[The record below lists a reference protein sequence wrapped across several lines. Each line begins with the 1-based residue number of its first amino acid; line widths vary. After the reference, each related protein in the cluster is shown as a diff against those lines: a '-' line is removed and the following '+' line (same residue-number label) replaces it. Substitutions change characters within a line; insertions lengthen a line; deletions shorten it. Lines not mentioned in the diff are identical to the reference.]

1 MNFIKQINRFL
12 LKKIKHTYAITVSKL
27 KDIAAFLKSTLTG
40 YIRDFKSGDIF
51 VKLSLLFMSI
61 GFFRRHQIIKGILF
75 SIIQIAFILFMIFT
89 GIPNLSKYNTLG
101 TIQFESVY
109 NPITRRNEVN
119 NYDHSF
125 KILLYGLVS
134 ILVIVV
140 YIYIHLKN
148 IKTQRHLQ
156 LLEAEGRH
164 INTFKEDLI
173 QLKDD
178 RFHVT
183 LLTLPVSGIVFFTII
198 PLLFMIL
205 VAFTNYDQLHMPPT
219 KLFSWVGLRNFEIL
233 LTTGSNTVT
242 FGYAFRKVLTWTL
255 TWAFFATFLNYIG
268 GIILALLINSK
279 YTKMPKV
286 WRTIFVI
293 TIAVPQFVSLLLV
306 RHFFADQGIMNTIL
320 SADIPFM
327 NDFSW
332 VDLIRNMGLI
342 KSNREFVPFLTDPVW
357 SKVMLI
363 LINCWIGFP
372 YVMLITTGVLMNIP
386 KDLYESAEI
395 DGANKFQLFTKI
407 TMPFMLFVTAPYLI
421 TNFVHNLNNFN
432 VIYLLTSTRVTSNQL
447 LANANASDTDLLVTW
462 LFKLT
467 QDYYNYKMASVI
479 GIMMF
484 LLSAI
489 FTLLAFNYT
498 IKSNK
503 EERFQ

>member
-1 MNFIKQINRFL
+1 MHILQHLNRYL
-12 LKKIKHTYAITVSKL
+12 VKKL
-27 KDIAAFLKSTLTG
+27 KQLTIQIHSLGSKMKKGFLNLFQ
-40 YIRDFKSGDIF
+40 DFRFGDIY
-51 VKLSLLFMSI
+51 VKLSLLFMGI

-75 SIIQIAFILFMIFT
+75 SILQIGFILFLIFT

-119 NYDHSF
+119 DYDHSF
-125 KILLYGLVS
+125 KILLYGLIS
-134 ILVIVV
+134 IIVIFTYV
-140 YIYIHLKN
+140 YIHLKN
-148 IKTQRHLQ
+148 IQTQRKLQ
-156 LLEAEGRH
+156 LLEEKGVH

-173 QLKDD
+173 ELKDN

-183 LLTLPVSGIVFFTII
+183 LLTLPVSGIIFFTII

-219 KLFSWVGLRNFEIL
+219 KLFTWVGFRNFEIL

-268 GIILALLINSK
+268 GIVLALLINSK
-279 YTKMPKV
+279 YTKVPKL

-306 RHFFADQGIMNTIL
+306 RHFFADQGIMNTLL
-320 SADIPFM
+320 SADIPFL
-327 NDFSW
+327 NDYSW
-332 VDLIRNMGLI
+332 IDFIRQMGLI
-342 KSNREFVPFLTDPVW
+342 KANREFVPFLTDPVW

-395 DGANKFQLFTKI
+395 DGANKFQLFAKI
-407 TMPFMLFVTAPYLI
+407 TMPYMLFVTAPYLI

-503 EERFQ
+503 EDRFQ